1 MKRFAPGVAHGGNAV
16 FGRVIHARVDDALM
30 HPRLH
35 IDADKWRAVGRMGG
49 KLYARTGDRFE
60 LERG

>member
-1 MKRFAPGVAHGGNAV
+1 
-16 FGRVIHARVDDALM
+16 M

-35 IDADKWRAVGRMGG
+35 IDADKLRAVGRMGG